1 MTRAR
6 LVVALTALVL
16 AAPASAATVASD
28 VTANWGGYVVT
39 PPVDPVTGLSGTFST
54 ISGTWVQPTAN
65 CASASAGTSTASA
78 FWVGLG
84 GNSETSNALEQIG
97 TEVDCSAA
105 ARPRY
110 LAWYELVPALSKPIK
125 LVVTPGDRINASVT
139 VSGAQVTVVMR
150 NLTRK
155 TTFSRVLHM
164 AAPDTTSA
172 EWIAEAPSACT
183 TSGTNCRQAPLTDFG
198 TVRFS
203 QSSLTDSNGHTGTIS
218 DPAWSPT
225 ALTLQSD
232 IAGPTFDRYRTPVT
246 PDLATPSALAAAGA
260 GFTVK
265 WSTET
270 GATTD
275 PGYAVG
281 SAATGTAGSAP
292 LRALRNF
299 SRSQQQ
305 FRLHPPLR
313 TRPIPDYCPACIEPE
328 RE

>member
-1 MTRAR
+1 M
-6 LVVALTALVL
+6 
-16 AAPASAATVASD
+16 
-28 VTANWGGYVVT
+28 
-39 PPVDPVTGLSGTFST
+39 
-54 ISGTWVQPTAN
+54 QPTAN
-65 CASASAGTSTASA
+65 CGSASAGTSTASA

-105 ARPRY
+105 GQPRY

-139 VSGAQVTVVMR
+139 VAGTQVTVGMR

-183 TSGTNCRQAPLTDFG
+183 TSGTNCRQAPLTNFG

-232 IAGPTFDRYRTPVT
+232 IAGPTFGRYRTPRHARPRHAERSRRRRRRLHRQVEHRNRRHDR
-246 PDLATPSALAAAGA
+246 PRLPVRRLRVRLRRLSPPAIFLARSTNFASAALADIAELGLLSRLHRAGA
-260 GFTVK
+260 R
-265 WSTET
+265 
-270 GATTD
+270 
-275 PGYAVG
+275 VG
-281 SAATGTAGSAP
+281 
-292 LRALRNF
+292 
-299 SRSQQQ
+299 RSC
-305 FRLHPPLR
+305 F
-313 TRPIPDYCPACIEPE
+313 
-328 RE
+328 